1 MNKAVEKI
9 AKDKIVEGIIYN
21 VARSNNRGEDLKD
34 LANDIYLEL
43 LEKDE
48 EFLNGIYERNQIQYF
63 ITRIVLNNINSKTSP
78 YYYKYRKN
86 KKVTASMEDAPI
98 PEQYETPDYY

>member
-1 MNKAVEKI
+1 MNKAVERI
-9 AKDKIVEGIIYN
+9 AKERIVEGIVTN
-21 VARSNNRGEDLKD
+21 VVRNDKDEDYRD
-34 LANDIYLEL
+34 LINEIYLTL

-78 YYYKYRKN
+78 YYYKYRRW
-86 KKVTASMEDAPI
+86 TLRRTDSEI
-98 PEQYETPDYY
+98 PEVSEREKFDSEE

>member
-9 AKDKIVEGIIYN
+9 AREKIVEGIVTN
-21 VARSNNRGEDLKD
+21 VVRNDKDEDYRD
-34 LANDIYLEL
+34 LINEIYLTL

-48 EFLNGIYERNQIQYF
+48 ECIEAIYDRGQISYF
-63 ITRIVLNNINSKTSP
+63 ITRTVLNNINSKTSP
-78 YYYKYRKN
+78 WYYKYRKN